1 MTAPHG
7 DLGPLLFARY
17 AYPPNELGYC
27 GPDDSATLLAMT
39 AEGIVDTY
47 LTRSLRAFEGAW
59 PYLELIAGADGRR
72 DPLDLDVVEAYW
84 IGNEL
89 LDRVDAR
96 LMAASLED
104 RFRPRLGRA
113 WESLGHAAALGAL
126 PHHSFHVLGVYPY
139 VGLLRS
145 GVVDA
150 PMTVLDGCRIRWG
163 QVQSLG
169 VGHADVLVRH
179 LEWDGRRLDLGTARV
194 DRVTTSLDG
203 VGLTRPLTVGSWCS
217 MHWGWVCDVLSP
229 AQVRQLDRRTRASLR
244 AANTAPAAV
253 LA

>member
-1 MTAPHG
+1 MTPADR

-27 GPDDSATLLAMT
+27 GPADTATLLEKA
-39 AEGIVDTY
+39 AEGIVDTD
-47 LTRSLRAFEGAW
+47 LRRSLRAFEGAW
-59 PYLELIAGADGRR
+59 PYLELIAHTGARR
-72 DPLDLDVVEAYW
+72 DPLDLEVVEAYW
-84 IGNEL
+84 IGNRL
-89 LDRVDAR
+89 LDRVGER
-96 LMAASLED
+96 LMAGSLED

-113 WESLGHAAALGAL
+113 WEMLGQAASLGAL
-126 PHHSFHVLGVYPY
+126 PHHSFHVFGVYPY

-145 GVVDA
+145 GLVDE
-150 PMTVLDGCRIRWG
+150 PMAVLDGCRIRWG

-169 VGHADVLVRH
+169 PGHADVLVRH
-179 LEWDGRRLDLGTARV
+179 LEWDGRRLVLGAARV

-203 VGLTRPLTVGSWCS
+203 MGLTRPLSVGCWCS

-229 AQVRQLDRRTRASLR
+229 AQVQQLQRRTRDSLE
-244 AANTAPAAV
+244 AATTAPAAV